1 MKQLILTLSL
11 ILGLTHPAF
20 AFALDAGDRHADPFK
35 VMTKGQV
42 IGQDSYGINGDI
54 DTYFIVAYQDEIY
67 RCDIR
72 DYDYSCYLLDPKIN

>member
-11 ILGLTHPAF
+11 ILGLANS

-54 DTYFIVAYQDEIY
+54 DTYFIVAYKTRFTDVIY
-67 RCDIR
+67 GITTTLVIC
-72 DYDYSCYLLDPKIN
+72 

>member
-11 ILGLTHPAF
+11 ILGLANS

-42 IGQDSYGINGDI
+42 IGQDSYG
-54 DTYFIVAYQDEIY
+54 TVSYTHLTLPTKA
-67 RCDIR
+67 
-72 DYDYSCYLLDPKIN
+72 